1 MSTDFLNRRMDL
13 SHSLI
18 TTVGDVPSKS
28 ILTMDT
34 SYPVKLAGKVI
45 KLFTAADRYY
55 ANMTWEIRNSID
67 ELILTIQP
75 DHVYDFAG
83 VVLDSSNVGEGK
95 QYASGSEVFVSDD
108 YVMVIIDFDNE
119 NIHLCSETNFSK
131 FGKADANIKVFTIDG
146 NVDPKTT
153 DQQAANYGYKYENV
167 DYKYDDDILNDAI
180 NFEAEDDKYALAR
193 FENGNENGLDYVLY
207 EHPTTMMN
215 GTQKLGY
222 SLIPV
227 AKVDTFNIN
236 DLCASVSRFMF
247 PYQEFYGSKKGNDN
261 SITDIAAF
269 MTISGSLTNKFIED
283 FCFTES
289 EMLALPMVVN
299 APQHIK
305 DKLLEMYNL
314 IDNHDEYYYVLS
326 CLIDL
331 SSGEDAAATF
341 SMQYW
346 RDEDEIKFIPIKI
359 SDKSFASFFKLNTRG
374 IIVNGN
380 KVDLAQ
386 GMHNRDDSV
395 GALEEDDIK
404 AGYLVLHYGFCLALK
419 YVLYDENDKI
429 CTDSDGKYD
438 IIDINSYG
446 WHNYTF
452 SLEEDNIINQNES
465 NIFGKPTNYDL
476 KCKTTYGIDSTD
488 NEIKQYFEGSSIT
501 NYMAR
506 VARFLRFFL
515 AEEEKYK
522 IESNF
527 MNSTNSA
534 VHTTYINNLTTHT
547 TEFANLNNY
556 AHHNTDNDMSII
568 IEPLATSVIE
578 YPETFTVPLFTT
590 ADTYNPESF
599 PDNNYTNYTEY
610 GATPSSK
617 IDIDQTNRAKVR
629 FKTRV
634 SPRNHYHNM
643 SVIYGLFNTKNLR
656 GSIYNSEGQL
666 KKASMTANY
675 TGDDT
680 VYSNVNYVYDAARTC
695 SDDGIHTMFEYTDS
709 TRKKMHMVS
718 FVSIASLNYIGDN
731 NTNHD
736 QYKNTEVTTQSML
749 IYKNAKKASEY
760 ITIDNDGTLKYNE
773 GAVSRSLFIVK
784 EQQNGETPDFD
795 TTAFTFENKNYIY
808 KYANINDTYLNFKSA
823 GTDTNGKFIY
833 MYYMNGTAGDNY
845 GLHRIK
851 YYYRNN
857 ARDIDAFDYFTDEIV
872 MNNSV
877 LYTDP
882 STKLDSVIEWCRKLN
897 SRNTNNVYIKAI
909 ANYYA
914 SLNSGNT
921 ENGMYAAARAS
932 HTVAGSTVVDTGF
945 NFAGVAVIVSAVY
958 GFCMNGLTI
967 SGNTVPFKF
976 YKSDRLS
983 SSSTINLTV
992 DIDEKIVYPGRANT
1006 ETNSVSKDQRAGI
1019 RLKQMVGSNFAYKI
1033 EKNMMPA
1040 TRTLTKDSY
1049 GSWIYNVSSY
1059 TDFISKSSMTY
1070 SDYVICRDC
1079 ISHVAG
1085 DGIDNSHFSGKAIDF
1100 MSDCLTGDL
1109 AKPSDE
1115 KGFNYIYDS
1124 DGTRKYNF
1132 IKHVEVKDRGL
1143 FYKKALTGY
1152 KTTIA
1157 GEEYTIGGLDHYSI
1171 KAKPIS
1177 SIENKYEWIFKRK
1190 NDDDLSG
1197 DLTAS
1202 KLFEFG
1208 NRVETQPWTGETGI
1222 VLKSNIMPDNL
1233 FGLNKVS
1240 LIKYLNQDASNPINV
1255 TELYVDSTRTAWINK
1270 EQTGKRTTY
1279 SPSLAKDG
1287 NVFDSEIVS
1296 LSGTDGVIDL
1306 NDITWKELSVALS
1319 SNFTI
1324 DLLSNSLKSIKTD
1337 LNSNFLNNVQNVS
1350 DTITMEQEYESRRIA
1365 ESRTDP
1371 TWPFKRDEGDYRYRE
1386 FVAEFDDNY
1395 NIYNYNYGYGYE
1407 GPDFNRYRIPNNR
1420 GVIVF
1425 ITENGKSFMYQ
1436 GSGGVVDDYRTTTPK
1451 LSPKRMYINND
1462 GILCTKEFFD
1472 RDVAQYK
1479 EVDGEIQ
1486 FPTPISLAAL
1496 YKRILCLESALRDA
1510 NIPIP
1515 GPGTIDF
1522 P

>member
-13 SHSLI
+13 AHSLV
-18 TTVGDVPSKS
+18 TRVGDTPNKS

-45 KLFTAADRYY
+45 KLFNAADRFY
-55 ANMTWEIRNSID
+55 ANMTWEIRNSIE

-83 VVLDSSNVGEGK
+83 IVLDSSNVGEGK
-95 QYASGSEVFVSDD
+95 YYASGTEVFVTDD
-108 YVMVIIDFDNE
+108 YVMAIIDFDNAS
-119 NIHLCSETNFSK
+119 IHLCSETNFSK
-131 FGKADANIKVFTIDG
+131 FGKADANIKIFTIDG
-146 NVDPKTT
+146 SVNPEDT
-153 DQQAANYGYKYENV
+153 NYKYENV

-193 FENGNENGLDYVLY
+193 FENGDEKGLDYVLY

-236 DLCASVSRFMF
+236 DLYASVSRFMF
-247 PYQEFYGSKKGNDN
+247 PYQEFYGSKRGNDT

-269 MTISGSLTNKFIED
+269 MTISGSLTNKFVED

-331 SSGEDAAATF
+331 GGSGEDSAAVF
-341 SMQYW
+341 STQYW

-359 SDKSFASFFKLNTRG
+359 SDNSFASLFKLQTRG

-386 GMHNRDDSV
+386 GMDNRWDCV

-404 AGYLVLHYGFCLALK
+404 AGYLILHYGFGLGFR
-419 YVLYDENDKI
+419 YSVYDEDDKI
-429 CTDSDGKYD
+429 CTDSNGQYD
-438 IIDINSYG
+438 IIDVNTIADD

-452 SLEEDNIINQNES
+452 SLDADNRINQNTSE
-465 NIFGKPTNYDL
+465 IFGPDDNKKPTNYDL
-476 KCKTTYGIDSTD
+476 KYQTTYGIDTTD
-488 NEIKQYFEGSSIT
+488 NEIKQYFEGSSIN

-506 VARFLRFFL
+506 VARFMRFFI
-515 AEEEKYK
+515 ASETQYR
-522 IESNF
+522 IEGNF
-527 MNSTNSA
+527 MYSTNNA
-534 VHTTYINNLTTHT
+534 VHTTYLNDLTTHT

-599 PDNNYTNYTEY
+599 PDKNYTNYTEY

-617 IDIDQTNRAKVR
+617 IVIDQSNRAKVR
-629 FKTRV
+629 FKNRV

-643 SVIYGLFNTKNLR
+643 SVIYSLFNTKNLR

-666 KKASMTANY
+666 KKVGMSTNY
-675 TGDDT
+675 AGEST
-680 VYSNVNYVYDAARTC
+680 VYTDVNYVYDAARTC
-695 SDDGIHTMFEYTDS
+695 SDDGIHTMFSYTDN
-709 TRKKMHMVS
+709 TKKKMHMVS
-718 FVSIASLNYIGDN
+718 FVSIASLNYLGDN
-731 NTNHD
+731 DATHD
-736 QYKNTEVTTQSML
+736 HYKNAEVTTQSML
-749 IYKNAKKASEY
+749 VYKNAKKASEY
-760 ITIDNDGTLKYNE
+760 ITIDNNGNLEYSDGSL
-773 GAVSRSLFIVK
+773 SRSLFIVK
-784 EQQNGETPDFD
+784 EQQNGETPDFG
-795 TTAFTFENKNYIY
+795 TTAFSFENKNYIY
-808 KYANINDTYLNFKSA
+808 KYANVNDTYLNFKSA

-833 MYYMNGTAGDNY
+833 MYYMDGTAGANY

-851 YYYRNN
+851 YYYRNS

-882 STKLDSVIEWCRKLN
+882 SNKLDSVIEWCRKLN
-897 SRNTNNVYIKAI
+897 SRNTNNVYVKAI

-914 SLNSGNT
+914 SLNAGNT

-932 HTVAGSTVVDTGF
+932 HTVGGSTVVDTGF

-967 SGNTVPFKF
+967 SGDTVPFKF

-983 SSSTINLTV
+983 SSNTINLTV
-992 DIDEKIVYPGRANT
+992 DIDEKIIYPGRANT

-1019 RLKQMVGSNFAYKI
+1019 RLKQMVGSNFNYKI

-1040 TRTLTKDSY
+1040 TKTLSKDSY
-1049 GSWIYNVSSY
+1049 GSWVYNVSSY
-1059 TDFISKSSMTY
+1059 TDYISKTTMPS
-1070 SDYVICRDC
+1070 YVLDTNC
-1079 ISHVAG
+1079 IKDIAG
-1085 DGIDNSHFSGKAIDF
+1085 DGIELSHYAGKAVDF
-1100 MSDCLTGDL
+1100 MADCLTGDL
-1109 AKPSDE
+1109 AKPSNE
-1115 KGFNYIYDS
+1115 KGFGAIYDS
-1124 DGTRKYNF
+1124 NGVLGYKF
-1132 IKHVEVKDRGL
+1132 IKHVEIKDRGL
-1143 FYKKALTGY
+1143 FYKKAIIGY
-1152 KTTIA
+1152 KN
-1157 GEEYTIGGLDHYSI
+1157 GDYEIGGLDHYSI
-1171 KAKPIS
+1171 KAKPWAS
-1177 SIENKYEWIFKRK
+1177 VSGNYEWIFKK
-1190 NDDDLSG
+1190 KDDDDLSG
-1197 DLTAS
+1197 DPRNS

-1208 NRVETQPWTGETGI
+1208 NRVETHPETGETGI
-1222 VLKSNIMPDNL
+1222 VLKSNIDPNNL
-1233 FGLNKVS
+1233 FGLHKIT
-1240 LIKYLNQDASNPINV
+1240 LIKYLNQDALHPIDV
-1255 TELYVDSTRTAWINK
+1255 TNEYVDSTKMAWINK

-1287 NVFDSEIVS
+1287 DLFNSEIVS

-1306 NDITWKELSVALS
+1306 NDITWKDLSVALS

-1324 DLLSNSLKSIKTD
+1324 DILSDSLKSIKTD

-1350 DTITMEQEYESRRIA
+1350 DTITMEQEYESRRTA
-1365 ESRTDP
+1365 ESRSDP
-1371 TWPFKRDEGDYRYRE
+1371 SWPFPRDTDYRYRE
-1386 FVAEFDDNY
+1386 FVAEFDENY

-1407 GPDFNRYRIPNNR
+1407 GPKFYRYRIPNNR

-1425 ITENGKSFMYQ
+1425 ITENGKSFMYE
-1436 GSGGVVDDYRTTTPK
+1436 GSGATVDDYRTTTPK

-1479 EVDGEIQ
+1479 VVNGEIQ
-1486 FPTPISLAAL
+1486 FPAPVSLAAL
-1496 YKRILCLESALRDA
+1496 YKRILCLETALRNA

-1515 GPGTIDF
+1515 NPSTIDF